1 MSKDQQIV
9 GFDQLD
15 GTDLVIDRIYQGGRA
30 GNTGD
35 DPLGKLLPVGNQG
48 GFRISGSPKRD
59 SVKVAVLYTSGVEP
73 DWPDV
78 LDPYTGVF
86 TYFGD
91 NRSPG
96 RLLEDTPRS
105 GNLLLSRAFARA
117 HGEPADRA
125 KVQSIIDQVNNGQQT
140 DVRAAV
146 QQIDAALTPDE
157 SKAVLGERDKMI
169 AAIKANMPA
178 GQTGPGAN
186 GGGQHGTMGRGND
199 AGRFLLQVGVSREKM
214 RQLRQAAAKPQ

>member
-1 MSKDQQIV
+1 MKLSLPMLALALAAGDSLAACARQSNAAENGPGPSPEMRAQMQQAR
-9 GFDQLD
+9 DNAKTAALN
-15 GTDLVIDRIYQGGRA
+15 DL
-30 GNTGD
+30 
-35 DPLGKLLPVGNQG
+35 
-48 GFRISGSPKRD
+48 S
-59 SVKVAVLYTSGVEP
+59 
-73 DWPDV
+73 
-78 LDPYTGVF
+78 
-86 TYFGD
+86 
-91 NRSPG
+91 
-96 RLLEDTPRS
+96 
-105 GNLLLSRAFARA
+105 
-117 HGEPADRA
+117 PADRA

-186 GGGQHGTMGRGND
+186 GGGQHGAMGRGND